1 MDCEQLSYCIK
12 QTFDLQYNCSN
23 SKEEYNMN
31 NNKIKSVIKG
41 ILISVISLGVG
52 FFAISLPF
60 QIFTLSQQMMHI
72 VFIGELVIYS
82 IMGGVFLAA
91 NEKSKAKK
99 AQKLQQKVVR
109 QERRIE
115 QLKAL
120 EQFNMVA

>member
-1 MDCEQLSYCIK
+1 MK
-12 QTFDLQYNCSN
+12 
-23 SKEEYNMN
+23 

-60 QIFTLSQQMMHI
+60 QLFTLSEQMMQI
-72 VFIGELVIYS
+72 VFIGELIIYS
-82 IMGGVFLAA
+82 VIGGAFLVA
-91 NEKSKAKK
+91 NESNKAKK
-99 AQKLQQKVVR
+99 VHKQQQKVVR
-109 QERRIE
+109 QERRIQ